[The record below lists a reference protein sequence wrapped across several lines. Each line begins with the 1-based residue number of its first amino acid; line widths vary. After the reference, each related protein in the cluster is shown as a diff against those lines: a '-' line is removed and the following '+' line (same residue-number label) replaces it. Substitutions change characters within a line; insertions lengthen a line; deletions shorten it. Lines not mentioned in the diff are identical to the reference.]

1 MIKFRT
7 KMLSV
12 LLAIV
17 MFITF
22 VPNSVYAAVADL
34 ISENSTE
41 SVLEN
46 NSSENVEEGSKE
58 VYALGEDI
66 SKRTENAKYIRMSDG
81 SYYVAM
87 YNNAVHYQDENGD
100 WQNIDNTLSD
110 SSAADSDDVTGV
122 ATNKG
127 KHTVKFANNSN
138 SSKLVA
144 IKQGNYKI
152 SFNLVGA
159 NKSKAATMSAQLI
172 RIMRIMI
179 DR

>member
-1 MIKFRT
+1 MTNVIRFRT
-7 KMLSV
+7 KILSV

-22 VPNSVYAAVADL
+22 IPNSVYAAVAGL
-34 ISENSTE
+34 ISDNATESTLENDSENSEE
-41 SVLEN
+41 S
-46 NSSENVEEGSKE
+46 SKE
-58 VYALGEDI
+58 VYAIGEDI

-87 YNNAVHYQDENGD
+87 YNNAVHYQDENGV
-100 WQNIDNTLSD
+100 WQDIDNTLFE
-110 SSAADSDDVTGV
+110 SSASDSDDVAGV

-144 IKQGNYKI
+144 IKQDKY
-152 SFNLVGA
+152 
-159 NKSKAATMSAQLI
+159 
-172 RIMRIMI
+172 
-179 DR
+179 